1 MVLSV
6 KDIKIK
12 IAFGV
17 LKNSITIDH
26 LNGLPIIFLNNNDI
40 SCNLLMSIH
49 FTFLNIFLAFN
60 LIFL

>member
-1 MVLSV
+1 M

-17 LKNSITIDH
+17 LKSSITIDH

-49 FTFLNIFLAFN
+49 FTF
-60 LIFL
+60 